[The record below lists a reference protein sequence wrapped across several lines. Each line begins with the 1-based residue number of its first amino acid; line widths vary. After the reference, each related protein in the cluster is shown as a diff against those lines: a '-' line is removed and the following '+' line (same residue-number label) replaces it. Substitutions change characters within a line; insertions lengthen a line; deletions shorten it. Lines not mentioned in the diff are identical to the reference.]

1 MKKSPYHIG
10 FTSQENEIS
19 VTQLPVQ
26 GSIPEWLG
34 GSLIRTAPSKFEVG
48 NSNYRHWFDG
58 LAMLHKFS
66 FHKGQVN
73 YNCKFLQSHAY
84 SEAKE
89 KNKIVYGEFG
99 TDPCRDLFQ
108 RVISV
113 FRGPAPTD
121 NGCVNINQYGN
132 DFTATTETTRHVSF
146 NPDNLETRGI
156 FQYKDNLGGQ
166 VTIVHPHYDKDGT
179 IFSYVTEFGYNSKYY
194 VYSLAPGSASRKLIA
209 TVAAKEPAYMH
220 SIGMTENYIILTA
233 FPLLANPLQL
243 RFSNKP
249 FIENYHWKPEQGT
262 KIYLINKKNGQVQ
275 EFITEA
281 WFSFH
286 HVNAFEQNGEVFFDI
301 PVFKD
306 TTVIDQL
313 YLDNLRSQ
321 PITEITG
328 LLYRFRIIPGEK
340 KVERRIICNTG
351 IELPRINYARV
362 NTQPYRY
369 IFGAGNTIPGNFLD
383 NLTKIDISNSQVTVW
398 HEEGCYPGEPVFV
411 ERPQAT
417 AEDDGLLLS
426 IVLDAAAQTS
436 FLLLLDA
443 GTMQEIARTNTP
455 QHITF
460 GFHGQY
466 IAGNDPEEA
475 RQTIHR

>member
-1 MKKSPYHIG
+1 MKRSAYHVG

-19 VTQLPVQ
+19 AMQLPVR
-26 GSIPEWLG
+26 GAIPGWLG

-48 NSNYRHWFDG
+48 TNSYRHWFDG

-66 FHKGQVN
+66 FRQGQVN
-73 YNCKFLQSHAY
+73 YACKFLQSCAY
-84 SEAKE
+84 TEANK
-89 KNKIVYGEFG
+89 KNRIVFGEFG

-108 RVISV
+108 KVFSI
-113 FRGPAPTD
+113 FRGPDTTD
-121 NGCVNINQYGN
+121 NGCVNINPYGN
-132 DFTATTETTRHVSF
+132 KLTANTETPKPVVF
-146 NPDNLETRGI
+146 DPENLETLGS
-156 FQYKDNLGGQ
+156 FQFEDTLGGQ
-166 VTIVHPHYDKDGT
+166 VTVVHPHYGKDGT
-179 IFSYVTEFGYNSKYY
+179 VFSYVTEFGYKSQYH
-194 VYSLAPGSASRKLIA
+194 VYSLAPGSASRKLMA
-209 TVAAKEPAYMH
+209 TISTKEPAYMH

-233 FPLLANPLQL
+233 FPLVANPLAL
-243 RFSNKP
+243 RFGNKP
-249 FIENYHWKPEQGT
+249 FIECYHWKPEKGT
-262 KIYLINKKNGQVQ
+262 TIYLVNKKNGQVQ
-275 EFITEA
+275 ELVTEP

-286 HVNAFEQNGEVFFDI
+286 HVNAFEQNGEIVFDI

-313 YLDNLRSQ
+313 YLDHLRTQ
-321 PITEITG
+321 AVTEIAAQ
-328 LLYRFRIIPGEK
+328 LYRFRIIPGEK
-340 KVERRIICNTG
+340 KVERQLLSNTG
-351 IELPRINYARV
+351 LELPRINYARV

-383 NLTKIDISNSQVTVW
+383 NLTKIDISNGQALVW
-398 HEEGCYPGEPVFV
+398 QEANCYPGEPVFV
-411 ERPQAT
+411 ERPQPT

-443 GTMQEIARTNTP
+443 RTMQEIARAVTP

-466 IAGNDPEEA
+466 VGEGSAV
-475 RQTIHR
+475 QTMHR